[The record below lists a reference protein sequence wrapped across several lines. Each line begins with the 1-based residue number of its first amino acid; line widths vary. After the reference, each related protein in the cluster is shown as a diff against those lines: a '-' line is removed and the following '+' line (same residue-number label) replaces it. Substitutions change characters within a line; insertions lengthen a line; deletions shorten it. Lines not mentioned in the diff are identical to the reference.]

1 MHNTKSEAL
10 VCSLIVVQGGK
21 VLLLTN
27 IIWSDKDMSE
37 KSYKAIK
44 ILTFIPSCILGIF
57 LLLLLGGKLVKHLGI
72 HFDDTI
78 SSIVVWIAGIL
89 IFLTIPCFVI
99 AAAGLVASVAAKRN
113 GYNGYSNM
121 NGYIILGIINVLIF
135 FQPLFLYFIMW
146 I

>member
-10 VCSLIVVQGGK
+10 VCSLIVVRGGK

-44 ILTFIPSCILGIF
+44 IFTFVPLYIMGIF
-57 LLLLLGGKLVKHLGI
+57 LLLLLVKHLRI
-72 HFDDTI
+72 SFFDPI
-78 SSIVVWIAGIL
+78 LMIGMIGIL
-89 IFLTIPCFVI
+89 CLTIPCFLMSAV
-99 AAAGLVASVAAKRN
+99 GLVASVAAKTN

>member
-1 MHNTKSEAL
+1 
-10 VCSLIVVQGGK
+10 
-21 VLLLTN
+21 
-27 IIWSDKDMSE
+27 MSE

-99 AAAGLVASVAAKRN
+99 AAAGLVASVAAKIK
-113 GYNGYSNM
+113 GYSNM
-121 NGYIILGIINVLIF
+121 EGYIIFGIINALFLFHLI
-135 FQPLFLYFIMW
+135 FLYFIIW
-146 I
+146 L